1 MANLLHIKG
10 SRTQIYKTLP
20 SNDIGNDGDIILS
33 QIQGRGVYLCSKV
46 NGKWHISSK
55 MEELRKIE
63 KTSTKDLTTNRLR
76 VLDDL
81 FIGRSTTKITKDEA
95 KFSSS
100 LKIKEAANAI
110 SDTSA
115 YGQLWVKTATPN
127 QLYFTTDAGDDIQ
140 LTSGTTAAFVGDITG
155 ITITTDSGGGSKAQQ
170 SEGRA
175 DFSILGSNGVGVTN
189 SSETITVTAVPG
201 EIDHDSLNNF
211 VANEHIDWTSASA
224 GTIDASN
231 YTNTTYS
238 VMASGNSY
246 AAGLVA
252 AGSGTHGSE
261 FLRKDGT
268 WVVPTNTT
276 YSVGDGGLTTNDF
289 TNDDHTKLNGI
300 AAGAEV
306 NVQADWNESSS
317 GSDAFIQNKPSIPT
331 NTDTTYS
338 ISCVDGDNSDE
349 EKIRLTAGGSGSGT
363 DDVVLEAGTGLSIA
377 RNSDKITFTNTV
389 TDTNTNQLTTFDVD
403 ADSGTAETIA
413 HGNTLQLTGGTGIDT
428 TVSSTDTVT
437 FALSS
442 GAALSNLG
450 GGSGTTFL
458 KKDGTWATPTDTN
471 TQNTTTLSFVDSSD
485 DIILRNTTGGAG
497 SGTDDI
503 KFVAG
508 SNITLTHTDADN
520 ITIASTDTNTTYTG
534 GTNLTLDGTEFDV
547 DDAFITNDADDTMA
561 GALTIDKNSTATT
574 SSTTRALYLDYDHT
588 GITASGQSINN
599 VGMDLNVN
607 CSSVTHVGSHT
618 SYGIKGSVTSSTTGT
633 GTAYGM
639 TMGVTGGDTNIGILT
654 NVTDGGIDFKA
665 KSTANADDYFTMATG
680 TNGATTLTT
689 VDDDATA
696 ANLLFDIDGD
706 ITLDA
711 HGKNVY
717 IAYNGT
723 SIYDFDIN
731 NQSLKIMDSSDTG
744 DYFEIAVANHGATT
758 ITTVDDD
765 AANGNLT
772 LDADGNL
779 ILDAGASNQI
789 DFKLGGASY
798 AKMSAQEFYLYN
810 MLDTPDDYF
819 KITMGNNGAAI
830 LSTND
835 DSGANGHLSIQP
847 NGHVEFDNCGVG
859 FDLVT
864 PTFNDADTNV
874 DFKTGNKQMV
884 TLTDNIADLNL
895 TFPATSGNFTLLLKQ
910 DGSGNHTMATDGW
923 LAFESDGSAAT
934 VPAVKFPGGT
944 APTLTTAANHVD
956 IVSFFWD
963 ADNQVC
969 YGVVSLDFQD

>member
-1 MANLLHIKG
+1 MSGPVSPPLTVTTVGGTPSGRPITTIKV
-10 SRTQIYKTLP
+10 
-20 SNDIGNDGDIILS
+20 SNG
-33 QIQGRGVYLCSKV
+33 
-46 NGKWHISSK
+46 
-55 MEELRKIE
+55 
-63 KTSTKDLTTNRLR
+63 DLT
-76 VLDDL
+76 
-81 FIGRSTTKITKDEA
+81 
-95 KFSSS
+95 
-100 LKIKEAANAI
+100 I
-110 SDTSA
+110 SGNTATIDTS
-115 YGQLWVKTATPN
+115 
-127 QLYFTTDAGDDIQ
+127 
-140 LTSGTTAAFVGDITG
+140 
-155 ITITTDSGGGSKAQQ
+155 GG
-170 SEGRA
+170 
-175 DFSILGSNGVGVTN
+175 
-189 SSETITVTAVPG
+189 
-201 EIDHDSLNNF
+201 
-211 VANEHIDWTSASA
+211 
-224 GTIDASN
+224 
-231 YTNTTYS
+231 
-238 VMASGNSY
+238 
-246 AAGLVA
+246 
-252 AGSGTHGSE
+252 
-261 FLRKDGT
+261 
-268 WVVPTNTT
+268 
-276 YSVGDGGLTTNDF
+276 
-289 TNDDHTKLNGI
+289 
-300 AAGAEV
+300 
-306 NVQADWNESSS
+306 
-317 GSDAFIQNKPSIPT
+317 
-331 NTDTTYS
+331 
-338 ISCVDGDNSDE
+338 
-349 EKIRLTAGGSGSGT
+349 
-363 DDVVLEAGTGLSIA
+363 
-377 RNSDKITFTNTV
+377 
-389 TDTNTNQLTTFDVD
+389 
-403 ADSGTAETIA
+403 
-413 HGNTLQLTGGTGIDT
+413 
-428 TVSSTDTVT
+428 
-437 FALSS
+437 
-442 GAALSNLG
+442 G
-450 GGSGTTFL
+450 GGSGTVTSITFSSPL
-458 KKDGTWATPTDTN
+458 TGGTITTSGTVGITTVHTGSSFTDNDTSLMTAGAIKEKIEDYGYSTTTGDITGVTLTADDTN
-471 TQNTTTLSFVDSSD
+471 TASDTSGSADFTIAGGEGIDTSVSGTTVTIAGELATTSNKGVASFSSNNFDVSSGEVSIKDEGVDEDQLANASITYAKIQNMTDARMLGNNSGGAAAPSEMTKANVLSFLNVAD
-485 DIILRNTTGGAG
+485 GAG
-497 SGTDDI
+497 
-503 KFVAG
+503 VAP
-508 SNITLTHTDADN
+508 
-520 ITIASTDTNTTYTG
+520 TNY
-534 GTNLTLDGTEFDV
+534 
-547 DDAFITNDADDTMA
+547 ITNNADDTMA
-561 GALTIDKNSTATT
+561 GALTIDKDSTATT
-574 SSTTRALYLDYDHT
+574 SGTTRGLYLDYDHT

-864 PTFNDADTNV
+864 PTFNAADTNV